1 MDRLP
6 LFPANPPQTRPR
18 GRRVVLQF
26 ADTRIS
32 LPCGDAYEAQIV
44 ADHVRATVRRHGR
57 LELRIGDHS
66 WTVASAVETCGA
78 DCRGCLSH
86 ERPAAAGTVVC
97 EVCSARHLLSLDR
110 LSSSAA
116 A

>member
-1 MDRLP
+1 MDRLSF
-6 LFPANPPQTRPR
+6 LQANVPHTRPR
-18 GRRVVLQF
+18 GRRVHLQF
-26 ADTRIS
+26 ADTRMS
-32 LPCGDAYEAQIV
+32 LPCGDAYEAQVV

-66 WTVASAVETCGA
+66 WTVASTVESCGA
-78 DCRGCLSH
+78 DCRGCLAN
-86 ERPAAAGTVVC
+86 ERPAGNGSVVC

-110 LSSSAA
+110 SSGSAA